1 MLASGFPLASYH
13 KAGRAQIAPCRAAG
27 IAGGPKPSIEDEMS
41 ADERGNGAALEAL
54 RWHVEAGADEAITDQ
69 PVNRLDS
76 ARGPAQ
82 AQRAR
87 GEPAGDEPR
96 ATPSP
101 IAAPAGRREAPLP
114 LSEPAGPQPARRSA
128 HALAAAARTIDELK
142 AAAAALEDCALK
154 KTATNLV
161 FADGNPEAPVM
172 LVGEAPGA
180 EEDLR
185 GLPFVGK
192 AGQLLDRMLAAIGL
206 DRESAYITNIVFWR
220 PPGNRQPTP
229 QEIALCLPF
238 VERHIELVAP
248 EILVLLG
255 GTAAIALD
263 SVGAVPMG
271 DLGATDPA
279 APGVAVYEQPA
290 PAAAGSRLG
299 PTVVIRLGA
308 GSNARGPQPFDAAYT
323 TLFVKQIGPDG
334 FAGGWSSSAGST
346 FPNACTS
353 RPSPELPTARR
364 ASASVVPPASR
375 RPSTSG
381 SKRPIIAR
389 LARDCF
395 LSNSNVGTRF
405 SLRSSG

>member
-1 MLASGFPLASYH
+1 
-13 KAGRAQIAPCRAAG
+13 
-27 IAGGPKPSIEDEMS
+27 MS

-54 RWHVEAGADEAITDQ
+54 RWHVEAGVDEAIGEQ

-76 ARGPAQ
+76 ARASAQ
-82 AQRAR
+82 GQRAR
-87 GEPAGDEPR
+87 REPR
-96 ATPSP
+96 REQPRAAASP
-101 IAAPAGRREAPLP
+101 VAEPAGRRTAPLP
-114 LSEPAGPQPARRSA
+114 LSEPQAPQPARRGA
-128 HALAAAARTIDELK
+128 HALAAAALTIEELK

-206 DRESAYITNIVFWR
+206 DRRSAYITNIVFWR

-255 GTAAIALD
+255 GTAAKALLARND
-263 SVGAVPMG
+263 GIMRLRGRWFEYATPGLARPVPAIPTFHPAFLLRSPG
-271 DLGATDPA
+271 QKRAAWLDLLEIRD
-279 APGVAVYEQPA
+279 
-290 PAAAGSRLG
+290 RL
-299 PTVVIRLGA
+299 R
-308 GSNARGPQPFDAAYT
+308 
-323 TLFVKQIGPDG
+323 QIGERETPH
-334 FAGGWSSSAGST
+334 
-346 FPNACTS
+346 
-353 RPSPELPTARR
+353 
-364 ASASVVPPASR
+364 
-375 RPSTSG
+375 
-381 SKRPIIAR
+381 
-389 LARDCF
+389 
-395 LSNSNVGTRF
+395 
-405 SLRSSG
+405 